1 MASIAGMIPA
11 EVIALRDGAQV
22 HIPAKDLVPGDI
34 VYVSL
39 GNKLPADVRFIDVSS
54 DLKIDRAVLTG
65 ESEPIPGSIEQTD
78 ANMLE
83 TRNIGLQGTLCV
95 SGSGVGE
102 LLSMTLHIPMIGIC

>member
-1 MASIAGMIPA
+1 MASIAGMIPT
-11 EVIALRDGAQV
+11 EVIALRDGTQV

-34 VYVSL
+34 VYFSL
-39 GNKLPADVRFIDVSS
+39 GNELPADLRFIDVSS

-65 ESEPIPGSIEQTD
+65 ESEPIPATVEQTD
-78 ANMLE
+78 SNILE

-102 LLSMTLHIPMIGIC
+102 SA